1 MIRFPV
7 SASDFRD
14 RFPHETACRAYLEE
28 IRWRKRPRC
37 PRCPRAKVW
46 RTKGSFFRCASC
58 GYDFTVTV
66 NTLFADTHLP
76 LRLWLEGIWI
86 VTTKRDGTSALALQ
100 RMLGL
105 RSYQTAWRWLQKV
118 RRIMANAERRL
129 LTRAV
134 EVGLVKLTGCT
145 TDQGPVLILA
155 QVHNWR
161 IGRIRLVRLGAR
173 RPAAVTAAIRERVK
187 AGARVLTDDWSG
199 YAELKTMGYRHRIIG
214 PPTGRDGLLPNVQR
228 VAEELQGWLRAV
240 PGGATAAS
248 HLDHYLHEFAFRFS
262 RRQSGRR
269 GRLFHQLVREA
280 LRAGPVWCEELIGSR
295 LDGPARERPFR
306 QAAR

>member
-1 MIRFPV
+1 MARFPV
-7 SASDFRD
+7 SASDFRE
-14 RFPHETACRAYLEE
+14 RFQNETACRAYLEKV
-28 IRWRKRPRC
+28 RWRKRPRC

-46 RTKGSFFRCASC
+46 RAKGSFYRCARC
-58 GYDFTVTV
+58 GYDFSVTV
-66 NTLFADTHLP
+66 NTLFADTHLQ
-76 LRLWLEGIWI
+76 LRLWLEGIWM
-86 VTTKRDGTSALALQ
+86 VTNKRDGTSALALQ

-118 RRIMANAERRL
+118 RRVMANAERRP
-129 LTRAV
+129 LTGAV
-134 EVGLVKLTGCT
+134 EVDLVELNCRRTDHGL
-145 TDQGPVLILA
+145 VLILA
-155 QVHNWR
+155 QVNNCR

-173 RPAAVTAAIRERVK
+173 WPAAVIAAIQERVK
-187 AGARVLTDDWSG
+187 AGARVLTNDWSG
-199 YAELKTMGYRHRIIG
+199 YAELKALGYRHRIIG
-214 PPTGRDGLLPNVQR
+214 PRSVGDRLLPNVRR
-228 VAEELQGWLRAV
+228 VAEELQGWLKAV

-280 LRAGPVWCEELIGSR
+280 LRAQPVWCEELIGVR